1 MAYEYYDCHSSKV
14 VDKYMAKICTQLT
27 YGLNSI
33 AREEEGRR
41 KERTALNGCCSA
53 SLPVL

>member
-33 AREEEGRR
+33 MREEEGRR